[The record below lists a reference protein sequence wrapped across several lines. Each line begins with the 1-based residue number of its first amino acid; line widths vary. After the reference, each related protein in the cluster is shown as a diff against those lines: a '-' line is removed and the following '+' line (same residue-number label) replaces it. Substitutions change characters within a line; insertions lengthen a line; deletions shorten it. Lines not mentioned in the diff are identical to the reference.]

1 MKTFKSFLV
10 GIVVPSFIL
19 VGGVI
24 TSAGA
29 QDKDA
34 KGSPVI
40 KVLLDNDKVRAQ
52 EITWKPGDVN
62 TTIATSSY
70 RINKVLKGGTLLN
83 TYADG
88 QKKTVIRK
96 TGEVYMLEPSP
107 AYTATNIGK
116 TELKLYSVV
125 LK

>member
-1 MKTFKSFLV
+1 MKTLTSFAV
-10 GIVVPSFIL
+10 GIAVPAFIMA
-19 VGGVI
+19 GGLAN
-24 TSAGA
+24 SAFA
-29 QDKDA
+29 QEKAA

-62 TTIATSSY
+62 ASIATSSY
-70 RINKVLKGGTLLN
+70 RVNQVIKGGTLLN

-88 QKKTVIRK
+88 QKKTVVRK
-96 TGEVYMLEPSP
+96 TGEVYMLSPSP

-116 TELKLYSVV
+116 TEMKLYSVV